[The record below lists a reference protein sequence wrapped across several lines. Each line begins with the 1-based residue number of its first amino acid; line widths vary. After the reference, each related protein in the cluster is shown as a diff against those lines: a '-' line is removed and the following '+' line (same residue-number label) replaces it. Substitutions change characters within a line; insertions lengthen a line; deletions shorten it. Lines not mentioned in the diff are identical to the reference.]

1 MVNMISA
8 NKDYTIYDIENLTYD
23 QAKEMAIE
31 TLNIK
36 GHDCF
41 LVDFGGYF
49 GKSILVFK
57 NKRHIHYAIVGNI
70 YAMRWMLIQKKPII

>member
-8 NKDYTIYDIENLTYD
+8 NNDYTIYDIENLTYD

-36 GHDCF
+36 T
-41 LVDFGGYF
+41 
-49 GKSILVFK
+49 IE
-57 NKRHIHYAIVGNI
+57 
-70 YAMRWMLIQKKPII
+70 